1 MNVVRIWAL
10 GVLRPDLHIKMV
22 SADQL
27 AVTDKK
33 YLYHRVA
40 VIRRQRDNVLVLAV
54 RVRNLLLLCDLS
66 DTV

>member
-1 MNVVRIWAL
+1 
-10 GVLRPDLHIKMV
+10 MV

-33 YLYHRVA
+33 YLHHRVA

>member
-1 MNVVRIWAL
+1 M
-10 GVLRPDLHIKMV
+10 GVLCSDLHIKMV

-40 VIRRQRDNVLVLAV
+40 VIRRQRNNILVLAV

>member
-1 MNVVRIWAL
+1 
-10 GVLRPDLHIKMV
+10 MV

-27 AVTDKK
+27 AVTDTK

-40 VIRRQRDNVLVLAV
+40 VIRRQRNNVLVLAV

>member
-10 GVLRPDLHIKMV
+10 VSSDLHIKV
-22 SADQL
+22 ISADQL
-27 AVTDKK
+27 AVADKK
-33 YLYHRVA
+33 YLHHRVA